1 MFDKRFTGQ
10 LLRQRAPHDAT
21 MEDAMARYTV
31 EEEPERDTTHDVCD
45 RFESLNFD
53 KIMSNLWVIKW
64 AKGMHTKA
72 ETDEEKD
79 EDKSIV
85 PHEAVAAWP
94 PCLVCCGAGVAE
106 VALFTHLS
114 LL

>member
-1 MFDKRFTGQ
+1 
-10 LLRQRAPHDAT
+10 
-21 MEDAMARYTV
+21 MARYTV

-72 ETDEEKD
+72 HPEIDEEKD
-79 EDKSIV
+79 EVQSIV
-85 PHEAVAAWP
+85 PHEAVATRP
-94 PCLVCCGAGVAE
+94 PCLVRCGALTF
-106 VALFTHLS
+106 LFGLLLPLLTS
-114 LL
+114 LEAPSCCCPHSVVPFT

>member
-1 MFDKRFTGQ
+1 
-10 LLRQRAPHDAT
+10 
-21 MEDAMARYTV
+21 MARYTV

>member
-1 MFDKRFTGQ
+1 
-10 LLRQRAPHDAT
+10 
-21 MEDAMARYTV
+21 MARYTV

-72 ETDEEKD
+72 HPEIDEEKD
-79 EDKSIV
+79 EVQSIV
-85 PHEAVAAWP
+85 PHEAVATWP
-94 PCLVCCGAGVAE
+94 PCFVRCGA
-106 VALFTHLS
+106 LTFLS
-114 LL
+114 SDHRPGRRIA